1 MFFIHLSRESEKTTE
16 HLIKK
21 CENEMEGIDSLIL
34 SNGSSEISNYSKFL
48 RDKFTR
54 LL

>member
-1 MFFIHLSRESEKTTE
+1 MEY
-16 HLIKK
+16 LIKK

-34 SNGSSEISNYSKFL
+34 SNGGFEILNYLKFL
-48 RDKFTR
+48 RDKFMR